1 MKMLKKVILSTIAIA
16 GAGTA
21 LWFLYKRSSA
31 KEEEE
36 LDLEP
41 QPHALEDEAQELV
54 EQRNIAVQ
62 GETKPSVKRMIDFI
76 ERNNTGMA
84 NLCRNSSR
92 KPNQLC

>member
-1 MKMLKKVILSTIAIA
+1 MKMLKKVIFSTIAIA

-31 KEEEE
+31 KEKEE
-36 LDLEP
+36 LGLEP
-41 QPHALEDEAQELV
+41 QPPASEDEAQELV

-62 GETKPSVKRMIDFI
+62 GETKPNVKRMIEFI
-76 ERNNTGMA
+76 EKNNTGMVS
-84 NLCRNSSR
+84 LCRNSSR